1 MTYDVHLADRIRALL
16 GDEVGVTERRM
27 FGGLAFLVRGYMPVA
42 ANSKGALMVRTG
54 ADRFDELLDEPGT
67 SMVVMRNRPMTG
79 WLDVDA
85 DHLLATARL
94 RFWIEV
100 GVAFAR
106 RLPAKRAT

>member
-1 MTYDVHLADRIRALL
+1 MQRAPSELCRYRALY
-16 GDEVGVTERRM
+16 DAIAADFDAEVAQLKRR
-27 FGGLAFLVRGYMPVA
+27 GR
-42 ANSKGALMVRTG
+42 SRVRTG
-54 ADRFDELLDEPGT
+54 TDRFDELLDEPGT

-100 GVAFAR
+100 GVAFACT
-106 RLPAKRAT
+106 LPAQ

>member
-1 MTYDVHLADRIRALL
+1 MCIRDRLETEP
-16 GDEVGVTERRM
+16 DVTERSM
-27 FGGLAFLVRGYMPVA
+27 FGGLAFLVAGNMAVA
-42 ANSKGALMVRTG
+42 ANSKGTLMVRAG
-54 ADRFDELLDEPGT
+54 AERADELLDAPGT
-67 SMVVMRNRPMTG
+67 SIVVMRNRPMTG